1 MTRTKGNEMR
11 KKQNT
16 SLLPS
21 PDSHESETSN
31 PLTNSK
37 TEKPKMSA
45 NEVVAAA
52 AETIKKS
59 FKFFNLSNLKLE
71 AKDIEVTFTP
81 ATEIPV
87 AVERLGNDSKLVLSI
102 LNDALREKTV
112 QDAKKNAAP
121 EGVASKKTVLDF
133 IKSFR
138 MSPTFA
144 TIVTTEKG
152 DAGWKDQY
160 NKQTDAILSQI
171 LQVPFMMDQLKA
183 IAANAPLDEKEEAD
197 ETETK

>member
-1 MTRTKGNEMR
+1 MR